1 VKSLKARIFMSLG
14 LTALFAPP
22 LGAQYPQP
30 ISFTLPPT
38 APSFADQVAANAFS
52 DTGRI
57 GVAATDLETGETISY
72 AGHDPFPMASTV
84 KVAIA
89 AAYLTGVDNGRLDLD
104 QVYRFGRHGRVKV
117 SARQLMERM
126 LIRSDNVAADLLLK
140 AVGGP
145 AAVNVWL
152 TRAGVRGAHM
162 DRTIARLVRDDRGRT
177 GRVQYAN
184 LPRTPL
190 EVAQSATLNDDGQ
203 VNPAFVGDARDTATP
218 SAMVQLLA
226 KLHRGALLSAESTHY
241 LFEVMARCVTGP
253 HRIKGGLP
261 AGTQVAHKT
270 GTLAGVSD
278 DVGIVTLPNGHHLAV
293 ALFAKGMRSEWERDR
308 TIAQLARLLYNGFG
322 SALESA
328 GSSMGRTIAR

>member
-1 VKSLKARIFMSLG
+1 VKSLKARIFISLG
-14 LTALFAPP
+14 LVALLAPP

-30 ISFTLPPT
+30 VSFTPMPT
-38 APSFADQVAANAFS
+38 APSFADQIAANAFS

-89 AAYLTGVDNGRLDLD
+89 AAYLTGVDKGRLDLG
-104 QVYRFGRHGRVKV
+104 QVYRFGRRGRVKV
-117 SARQLMERM
+117 TARQLMERM

-145 AAVNVWL
+145 TAVNGWL
-152 TRAGVRGAHM
+152 LHAGIRGAHM

-177 GRVQYAN
+177 GRLLYPN

-190 EVAQSATLNDDGQ
+190 EVAQSAPFNDDGQ
-203 VNPAFVGDARDTATP
+203 INPAFVGDARDTATP

-226 KLHRGALLSAESTHY
+226 KLHRGALLSADSTQY
-241 LFEVMARCVTGP
+241 LFGVMARCVTGP

-322 SALESA
+322 SAFESA

>member
-1 VKSLKARIFMSLG
+1 LKARIFMG
-14 LTALFAPP
+14 LAGAALLAFP
-22 LGAQYPQP
+22 LAAQDPQP
-30 ISFTLPPT
+30 VSFIP
-38 APSFADQVAANAFS
+38 APRPASFADQIAANAFS

-57 GVAATDLETGETISY
+57 GVAATDLETGETLSY

-89 AAYLTGVDNGRLDLD
+89 GAFLTGVDNGRFDLD
-104 QVYRFGRHGRVKV
+104 QTYRLGRRGRIKV
-117 SARQLMERM
+117 TARQLMERM

-140 AVGGP
+140 TVGGP
-145 AAVNVWL
+145 AAVNGWL
-152 TRAGVRGAHM
+152 QRAGVRGAHM
-162 DRTIARLVRDDRGRT
+162 DRTIARLVFDDRGRR
-177 GRVQYAN
+177 GRVLAAN

-190 EVAQSATLNDDGQ
+190 EVAQSATLNDDGE

-226 KLHRGALLSAESTHY
+226 KLHRGALLSEQSTQY
-241 LFEVMARCVTGP
+241 LFDVMARCVTGP
-253 HRIKGGLP
+253 HRIKGRLP
-261 AGTQVAHKT
+261 AGTRVAHKT

-308 TIAQLARLLYNGFG
+308 TIAQLARLLYDGFG
-322 SALESA
+322 NALA
-328 GSSMGRTIAR
+328 PIGGSMGRTIAR